1 MEEVRIP
8 DEAAAAALPVT
19 SLHGASGAFAWAPV
33 ALRRLVA
40 YDCLPREALKNA
52 LSNRT
57 LTTSSAF
64 SGIGSDAAA
73 DACIAAAARDVLHE
87 LGHNQQPPLRFISLY
102 NIEIVG
108 TCRNEVLSGPD
119 PPRCMFG
126 DILEFAPP
134 KLRGLCMRAMADAK
148 HQNGQDTIHMEQL
161 REALPKAVPKLTG
174 YCFVH
179 DRVCRLRRAYRHV
192 AGTPCVDH
200 SRFGPRKRSSG
211 PTEVLFL
218 LWVSIRRALQDY
230 IVIHENVPQFG
241 KESLEEHLG
250 DLYYIVRLHDIHPH
264 LFGWPQRRDRQL
276 CVLVLREWANSF
288 LPAPDT
294 GMLRDH
300 FAFEQHFKLMEL
312 VAFMGFR
319 LIIIRRIIIMVMI
332 IIIIIVTIMIM
343 IITIRH
349 CDITWRSFLV
359 SPRSDLEK
367 EWQWSASRP
376 GVQKRRRET
385 DNFNDDENSFKYM
398 LTTVERER
406 LVTYSAKYPGCVFD
420 LGQNPES
427 HAMVSDKK
435 RLHCLIKG
443 TGLLFIAEKD
453 RWMTPTEV
461 LTAMGWPIVE
471 GSRSAA
477 CNAVTIF
484 AADRPAPPARSHSS
498 MVSQAGNAIHIG
510 VLGVVQLA
518 LLIKLPSLAGNTGAD
533 TSAESASAF
542 SMGFERMLRRKMS
555 PL

>member
-1 MEEVRIP
+1 M
-8 DEAAAAALPVT
+8 
-19 SLHGASGAFAWAPV
+19 
-33 ALRRLVA
+33 
-40 YDCLPREALKNA
+40 
-52 LSNRT
+52 
-57 LTTSSAF
+57 
-64 SGIGSDAAA
+64 
-73 DACIAAAARDVLHE
+73 
-87 LGHNQQPPLRFISLY
+87 
-102 NIEIVG
+102 
-108 TCRNEVLSGPD
+108 
-119 PPRCMFG
+119 
-126 DILEFAPP
+126 
-134 KLRGLCMRAMADAK
+134 
-148 HQNGQDTIHMEQL
+148 
-161 REALPKAVPKLTG
+161 
-174 YCFVH
+174 
-179 DRVCRLRRAYRHV
+179 
-192 AGTPCVDH
+192 
-200 SRFGPRKRSSG
+200 
-211 PTEVLFL
+211 
-218 LWVSIRRALQDY
+218 
-230 IVIHENVPQFG
+230 
-241 KESLEEHLG
+241 
-250 DLYYIVRLHDIHPH
+250 
-264 LFGWPQRRDRQL
+264 
-276 CVLVLREWANSF
+276 
-288 LPAPDT
+288 
-294 GMLRDH
+294 
-300 FAFEQHFKLMEL
+300 
-312 VAFMGFR
+312 
-319 LIIIRRIIIMVMI
+319 
-332 IIIIIVTIMIM
+332 
-343 IITIRH
+343 
-349 CDITWRSFLV
+349 